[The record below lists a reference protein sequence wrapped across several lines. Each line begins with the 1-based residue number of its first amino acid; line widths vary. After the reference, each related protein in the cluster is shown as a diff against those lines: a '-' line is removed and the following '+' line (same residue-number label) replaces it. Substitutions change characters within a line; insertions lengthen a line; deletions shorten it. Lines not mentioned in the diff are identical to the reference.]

1 MEVYSWENH
10 GTKMGDFLVSHF
22 YNIGGIQGVSSH
34 IYPYLV
40 TKNGGEEGGS
50 SAKTAASLWF
60 GNSTFC
66 LPSPNI
72 NLTWNQQMANIM
84 FEAQ

>member
-22 YNIGGIQGVSSH
+22 YNIGGIQGVYSH

-40 TKNGGEEGGS
+40 TKNDGEEGGS
-50 SAKTAASLWF
+50 SAKTAASL
-60 GNSTFC
+60 
-66 LPSPNI
+66 
-72 NLTWNQQMANIM
+72 
-84 FEAQ
+84 